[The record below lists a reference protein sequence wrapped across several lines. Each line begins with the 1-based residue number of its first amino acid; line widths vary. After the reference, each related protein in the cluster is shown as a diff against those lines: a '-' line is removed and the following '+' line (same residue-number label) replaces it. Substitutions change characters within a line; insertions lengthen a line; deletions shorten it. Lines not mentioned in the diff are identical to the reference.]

1 MLWRLVLNRLR
12 WGSIMSIAC
21 LLVAGCNKY
30 QHKKPDPTKG
40 VVTGT
45 VVCTDPGKP
54 ARFATVTLTAAP
66 KAGEKS
72 DSGDPLP
79 AAETTVTDLDGR
91 FRLEAVPSGH
101 YYAFATLEGYL
112 DPTLALNPDKLNATP
127 AGVEQRR
134 YAIEQWK
141 DHLTEVTVAVRRV
154 SEVSIQIERGA
165 EIAGT
170 VTFDDGSPAIGMHF
184 QVFRKTEKGDWT
196 DVGLPLMD
204 SWTIHA
210 LSDGHG
216 RFSITNLPAGEYTVC
231 TLMPADTEPSAPR
244 VCLGNVFRRKNAAT
258 VKVHAGEMAGGTD
271 IEIPLT
277 GLHSVSGTVTA
288 LVDGHALGKGTLRL
302 LYADDREKAREVAL
316 EEDGSFSFEY
326 VPEGKYT
333 LRVEGAQDADV
344 KGADAAQGDPDAAA
358 QKAAPVVRYAD
369 KEMPLTVAEVV
380 EDVNLALATV
390 APGNATAPANAE
402 KQ

>member
-1 MLWRLVLNRLR
+1 
-12 WGSIMSIAC
+12 
-21 LLVAGCNKY
+21 
-30 QHKKPDPTKG
+30 
-40 VVTGT
+40 
-45 VVCTDPGKP
+45 
-54 ARFATVTLTAAP
+54 
-66 KAGEKS
+66 
-72 DSGDPLP
+72 
-79 AAETTVTDLDGR
+79 
-91 FRLEAVPSGH
+91 
-101 YYAFATLEGYL
+101 
-112 DPTLALNPDKLNATP
+112 
-127 AGVEQRR
+127 
-134 YAIEQWK
+134 
-141 DHLTEVTVAVRRV
+141 
-154 SEVSIQIERGA
+154 
-165 EIAGT
+165 
-170 VTFDDGSPAIGMHF
+170 
-184 QVFRKTEKGDWT
+184 
-196 DVGLPLMD
+196 
-204 SWTIHA
+204 
-210 LSDGHG
+210 
-216 RFSITNLPAGEYTVC
+216 
-231 TLMPADTEPSAPR
+231 
-244 VCLGNVFRRKNAAT
+244 